1 MYSIGEAAKIAANIT
16 ADTSKQVAMGAE
28 AAIFGGSSAGG
39 KISEQATGT
48 HV

>member
-1 MYSIGEAAKIAANIT
+1 MYSIGEAAKIGANIT

-28 AAIFGGSSAGG
+28 GAIFGGSGAGG